1 MKLTL
6 VVHQFLPRFF
16 TGTEQYCY
24 AIAKAMIA
32 RGHDVEVFAL
42 EPDFSE
48 LDPMMS
54 MAREVVD
61 GIPVMRLRMWCAVDR
76 DYERMEH
83 ENPLVSA
90 KFATYLR
97 ERKPD
102 LVHFFHVRYL
112 GAGMIAE
119 AKAQAIPSAV
129 HLMDFWFLCP
139 AIVLLRGDGS
149 LCEGPPNG
157 GLGCIDCHRPEVAR
171 ILDGLSVRQDLDAVA
186 TTLAPGIAP
195 RHTGV
200 HRALT
205 LTARPRYLR
214 DALLKADR
222 IVAPSQFLRSM
233 FVKNGYPKSRIDVIT
248 YGIDETRLSTA
259 PATRAKRQPGDPL
272 RVAFFGTIAH
282 YKGVDLAIDAV
293 LGSDA
298 PIELSIRGRT
308 TDFPDYSGPLVE
320 RCKGDPRIQFTGPF
334 PREQLGAV
342 LAETDVL
349 VVTSRWYENTPF
361 VVLEAFAGGVTV
373 VAADLGGMSELVRDG
388 ENGELFVAGDAADLR
403 ARLERLVREP
413 ERLDRYRRASPATKT
428 MTQNIDEIEALYR
441 DAITERS
448 QQAALQGN
456 A

>member
-1 MKLTL
+1 VSLT
-6 VVHQFLPRFF
+6 
-16 TGTEQYCY
+16 
-24 AIAKAMIA
+24 
-32 RGHDVEVFAL
+32 
-42 EPDFSE
+42 
-48 LDPMMS
+48 
-54 MAREVVD
+54 
-61 GIPVMRLRMWCAVDR
+61 
-76 DYERMEH
+76 
-83 ENPLVSA
+83 
-90 KFATYLR
+90 
-97 ERKPD
+97 
-102 LVHFFHVRYL
+102 
-112 GAGMIAE
+112 
-119 AKAQAIPSAV
+119 
-129 HLMDFWFLCP
+129 DFWFLCP
-139 AIVLLRGDGS
+139 RFTLQKSDGS
-149 LCEGPPNG
+149 LCKGPPDEG
-157 GLGCIDCHRPEVAR
+157 RGCVACAHPELLHATPEPSRASLRDSEDAR
-171 ILDGLSVRQDLDAVA
+171 LRALLDRKGANLANLQLADAVF
-186 TTLAPGIAP
+186 
-195 RHTGV
+195 
-200 HRALT
+200 
-205 LTARPRYLR
+205 
-214 DALLKADR
+214 
-222 IVAPSQFLRSM
+222 APSQFLRSM
-233 FVKNGYPKSRIDVIT
+233 FVKNGYPKSRMDVIT

-259 PATRAKRQPGDPL
+259 PAKRAPRQPGAPL

-293 LGSDA
+293 LGSSA
-298 PIELSIRGRT
+298 PIELKVRGRT

-320 RCKGDPRIQFTGPF
+320 RSKADPRIQFTGPF

-413 ERLDRYRRASPATKT
+413 ERLDRYRSASPATKT